1 MDFIINIIEQAGIF
15 GIMAVGVYI
24 TYSIL
29 DFPDLSVDGSFP
41 LGGAVAA
48 ALIVVGV
55 NPWLA
60 TLLAIV
66 AGAGAGWM
74 TGFLH
79 VKCKITNLLSGILVM
94 IGLYSINKRVMGKA
108 NIPLLD
114 STTIFSS
121 EFPKVII
128 IILIVLIVKVAMDQF
143 FKTKMGYVLKTTGDN
158 PQMVTALGVD
168 IGKTKIMGL
177 MMANSLVALSG
188 AIMVQSQRFA
198 DINMG
203 TGTIVMGL
211 ASIIIGQSIFKKASA
226 LKVTSV
232 VLIGSVIYRG
242 IVALALYFRFP
253 PDDLKLITA
262 IIVVVA
268 IVLNNRE
275 ISFKDAMIKR
285 RERNAKT
292 I

>member
-1 MDFIINIIEQAGIF
+1 MGFLINIIEQAGIF

-48 ALIVVGV
+48 ALIVNGV
-55 NPWLA
+55 NPWIA
-60 TLLAIV
+60 TVVAII

-94 IGLYSINKRVMGKA
+94 IGLYSINLRVMGKS

-114 STTIFSS
+114 NTTIFSS
-121 EFPKVII
+121 SVPRVLVI
-128 IILIVLIVKVAMDQF
+128 VTVVFIVKVAMDLF
-143 FKTKMGYVLKTTGDN
+143 FKTKMGFVLKTTGDN
-158 PQMVTALGVD
+158 PQMVTSLGVD

-177 MMANSLVALSG
+177 MMANALVALSG

-211 ASIIIGQSIFKKASA
+211 ASIIIGQSIFKKLS
-226 LKVTSV
+226 LFKVTTI
-232 VLIGSVIYRG
+232 VLIGSFIYRSV
-242 IVALALYFRFP
+242 IALALYFRFP
-253 PDDLKLITA
+253 TNDIKLATA
-262 IIVVVA
+262 IIVVIA
-268 IVLNNRE
+268 ITINNNNF
-275 ISFKDAMIKR
+275 SLKDFGAKR
-285 RERNAKT
+285 REKAC
-292 I
+292 

>member
-1 MDFIINIIEQAGIF
+1 MGFLINIIEQAGIF

-48 ALIVVGV
+48 ALIVNGI
-55 NPWLA
+55 NPWIA
-60 TLLAIV
+60 TIAALF

-94 IGLYSINKRVMGKA
+94 IGLYSINLRVMGKS
-108 NIPLLD
+108 NVPLLD
-114 STTIFSS
+114 NKTIFSGVI
-121 EFPKVII
+121 PKVLVIVF
-128 IILIVLIVKVAMDQF
+128 IVLIAKIAMDMF
-143 FKTKMGYVLKTTGDN
+143 FKTKMGFVLKTTGDN
-158 PQMVTALGVD
+158 PQMVTSLGVD
-168 IGKTKIMGL
+168 IGKTKIIGL

-198 DINMG
+198 DIQMG
-203 TGTIVMGL
+203 VGTIVMGL
-211 ASIIIGQSIFKKASA
+211 ASIIIGQSIFKKTSIF
-226 LKVTSV
+226 KVTSV

-242 IVALALYFRFP
+242 VVALALYFRFP
-253 PDDLKLITA
+253 PNDLKLITA
-262 IIVVVA
+262 IIVVIA
-268 IVLNNRE
+268 ITANNNE
-275 ISFKDAMIKR
+275 FSFKDIFTRR
-285 RERNAKT
+285 REREC
-292 I
+292 

>member
-1 MDFIINIIEQAGIF
+1 MDFLINIIEQAGIF

-48 ALIVVGV
+48 ALIVNGV

-60 TLLAIV
+60 TITAII

-94 IGLYSINKRVMGKA
+94 IGLYSINLRVMGKS
-108 NIPLLD
+108 NVPLLD
-114 STTIFSS
+114 STTIFSGS
-121 EFPKVII
+121 VPRVLVII
-128 IILIVLIVKVAMDQF
+128 TLVLVVKVAMDLF
-143 FKTKMGYVLKTTGDN
+143 FKTKMGFVLKTTGDN
-158 PQMVTALGVD
+158 PQMVTSLGVD

-177 MMANSLVALSG
+177 MMANALVALSG
-188 AIMVQSQRFA
+188 AVMIQNQRFA
-198 DINMG
+198 DVNMG

-211 ASIIIGQSIFKKASA
+211 ASIIIGQSIFKKISMF
-226 LKVTSV
+226 KVTTV
-232 VLIGSVIYRG
+232 VLIGSFIYRG
-242 IVALALYFRFP
+242 IIALALYFRFP
-253 PDDLKLITA
+253 TNDLKLATA

-268 IVLNNRE
+268 ITLNNNE
-275 ISFKDAMIKR
+275 FSFKDFLTKR
-285 RERNAKT
+285 REKT
-292 I
+292 C

>member
-1 MDFIINIIEQAGIF
+1 MDFLINVIEQAGIF

-48 ALIVVGV
+48 FLIVNGV
-55 NPWLA
+55 NPWMA
-60 TLLAIV
+60 TVAAIV

-94 IGLYSINKRVMGKA
+94 IGLYSINLRVLGKA
-108 NIPLLD
+108 NVPLLD
-114 STTIFSS
+114 NGTIFTSNL
-121 EFPKVII
+121 PRVVII
-128 IILIVLIVKVAMDQF
+128 IMIVLIVKFAMDMF
-143 FKTKMGYVLKTTGDN
+143 FKTKMGFVLKTTGDN
-158 PQMVTALGVD
+158 PKMVTSLGVD

-188 AIMVQSQRFA
+188 AIMVQNQRFA
-198 DINMG
+198 DVNMG

-211 ASIIIGQSIFKKASA
+211 ASIIIGQSIFKKISM
-226 LKVTSV
+226 LKVTTV
-232 VLIGSVIYRG
+232 VLVGSLIYRG
-242 IVALALYFRFP
+242 IIALALYFRFP
-253 PDDLKLITA
+253 TNDIKLATAMIVVIAITA
-262 IIVVVA
+262 
-268 IVLNNRE
+268 NNNE
-275 ISFKDAMIKR
+275 FSLKDFMSR
-285 RERNAKT
+285 RRQKAC
-292 I
+292 